1 MRILEKIIN
10 FINNKKNMTNE
21 ELIKEIEIIDLDYQK
36 YLVDRLKTEILF
48 AIDNAEKNKNIIQTK
63 HLRNA
68 KFISEE
74 LERKLFDYIEDR
86 KEIEG

>member
-1 MRILEKIIN
+1 MKLLERIIN
-10 FINNKKNMTNE
+10 FISNRKMTNE

-36 YLVDRLKTEILF
+36 HLIDRLKTEILF
-48 AIDNAEKNKNIIQTK
+48 AIRNAENNKNILQER

-68 KFISEE
+68 KFITEE

>member
-1 MRILEKIIN
+1 MKLLERIIN
-10 FINNKKNMTNE
+10 FISNRKMTNE
-21 ELIKEIEIIDLDYQK
+21 ELIKEIEIIDLGYQRH
-36 YLVDRLKTEILF
+36 LIDRLKTELLF
-48 AIDNAEKNKNIIQTK
+48 AIRNAENNKNILQER

-86 KEIEG
+86 KED